1 MPTFRWVVVH
11 GAVYDGRAMSQRPE
25 LLRRLLVNR
34 YEEYTHTALEQ
45 AVGNEGGRVSPK
57 VRLAD
62 IVNLDAIRDSHGL
75 TSSEFHSALQMSFD
89 FLVTDHD
96 SAPLF
101 AVEFDGPQ
109 HHDPDV
115 ARRDRLK
122 NRLCEQAGLQLLRIE
137 SDYLEPVGRF
147 PTMVQWLAELRLLEV
162 KFDQA
167 QAEGQ
172 IPLDEPFTTL
182 TIWGK
187 GGPTHD
193 PFLRSWEKLRMWR
206 SEGRVGPCYGGSV
219 GLRNGKERAVVVIA
233 VPPFVGDQSQMC
245 VVGSGGCTFPYFGGV
260 FGFEFAGDLAVLDA
274 LDKAERHAIGKC
286 PAVADS
292 TLGPLKAA
300 LDGHSG
306 FGTS

>member
-101 AVEFDGPQ
+101 AVEFDRPH

-147 PTMVQWLAELRLLEV
+147 PTMVQWLAQLLLLEV
-162 KFDQA
+162 KVDQA
-167 QAEGQ
+167 QVEGQ
-172 IPLDEPFTTL
+172 MPRDLTFTPPVL
-182 TIWGK
+182 RGK
-187 GGPTHD
+187 GAATH
-193 PFLRSWEKLRMWR
+193 
-206 SEGRVGPCYGGSV
+206 
-219 GLRNGKERAVVVIA
+219 A
-233 VPPFVGDQSQMC
+233 PFVS
-245 VVGSGGCTFPYFGGV
+245 
-260 FGFEFAGDLAVLDA
+260 
-274 LDKAERHAIGKC
+274 
-286 PAVADS
+286 
-292 TLGPLKAA
+292 
-300 LDGHSG
+300 
-306 FGTS
+306 